1 MLANVCR
8 WSAAKRVFNTN
19 VSNVPP
25 SENKQDVV
33 MQLRL
38 EDVDLTSVDILE
50 RLIALISGRASTVET
65 S

>member
-1 MLANVCR
+1 MYLNWDKPALP
-8 WSAAKRVFNTN
+8 RVFNTN